1 MRTVSGH
8 ERGSSNHMDYSVY
21 VTRLIPRPAIEL
33 LEKSCNVEVN
43 AEDRVLAKP
52 ELVRKVKGKEGVL
65 CLLTDTIDEEV
76 VQAADKAR
84 VFANF
89 AVGCDNIDVRAA
101 TRRGIL
107 VTNTPGVLTDTT
119 ADLAWALVFAAARR
133 IPEADRFTREGK
145 FSGWSPT
152 LFLGQDITGKTL
164 GVVGAGRIGT
174 AFAEKS
180 RGFRM
185 KVLYHDI
192 ERNTD
197 FEKRTGGAY
206 VSLETLLK
214 QADIISIHVPLTES
228 TEHLIGKDELKKMKK
243 TAILVNT
250 SRGPVVN
257 EKELAEAL
265 ANNEITG
272 AGLDV
277 YEEEPGIDPALLT
290 LDNVVLA
297 PHIGS
302 ASVETR
308 TKMGV
313 MAAENLLAALRGEIP
328 EDLVNP
334 EVLDRRR

>member
-1 MRTVSGH
+1 
-8 ERGSSNHMDYSVY
+8 MDYSVY

-33 LEKSCNVEVN
+33 LEQDCSVELN
-43 AEDRVLAKP
+43 NKDRVLTKR
-52 ELVRKVKGKEGVL
+52 ELVQKVKGKDGIL
-65 CLLTDTIDEEV
+65 CLLTDTIDGEV
-76 VQAADKAR
+76 IEAADKAR

-89 AVGCDNIDVRAA
+89 AVGYDNIDVDAA

-119 ADLAWALVFAAARR
+119 AELAWALVFAAARR
-133 IPEADRFTREGK
+133 LPEADRFTREGK

-152 LFLGQDITGKTL
+152 LFLGQDVTGKTL

-197 FEKRTGGAY
+197 FEKHTGGVY

-214 QADIISIHVPLTES
+214 EADVVSIHVPLTEA
-228 TEHLIGKDELKKMKK
+228 TVHLIGKDELRKMKR

-257 EKELAEAL
+257 ETDLAEAL

-277 YEEEPGIDPALLT
+277 YEQEPRIHPALLA

-328 EDLVNP
+328 DNLVNP
-334 EVLDRRR
+334 EALDRRR

>member
-1 MRTVSGH
+1 MRHTV
-8 ERGSSNHMDYSVY
+8 YI
-21 VTRLIPRPAIEL
+21 TRSIPQPAIDLLNSECDVVMNPEDTAVAQTEL
-33 LEKSCNVEVN
+33 LT
-43 AEDRVLAKP
+43 
-52 ELVRKVKGKEGVL
+52 KVKGKDGIL
-65 CLLTDTIDEEV
+65 CLLTDTIDEQVIE
-76 VQAADKAR
+76 AADRAK

-89 AVGCDNIDVRAA
+89 AVGYDNVNVDAA

-119 ADLAWALVFAAARR
+119 AELAWALVFAAARR
-133 IPEADRFTREGK
+133 TAEADRFTREGR
-145 FSGWSPT
+145 FVGWSPT
-152 LFLGQDITGKTL
+152 LLLGQDITGKTL

-185 KVLYHDI
+185 RILYHDV
-192 ERNTD
+192 EPNAD
-197 FEKRTGGAY
+197 FEKRTGGTY
-206 VSLETLLK
+206 VSRETLLE
-214 QADIISIHVPLTES
+214 QSDIISLHVPLTP
-228 TEHLIGKDELKKMKK
+228 TTLHLIGKEELSKMKR

-250 SRGPVVN
+250 SRGPVVD
-257 EKELAEAL
+257 EQALAEAL
-265 ANNEITG
+265 KKGQIAG

-277 YEEEPGIDPALLT
+277 YEEEPNVNPALLT

-308 TKMGV
+308 TKMAV

-328 EDLVNP
+328 QNLVNP
-334 EVLDRRR
+334 DALKKRR